1 MYRLVLATDD
11 EQKQYEKSIT
21 SSGLPS
27 ELAYLRKDPLAIQSR
42 GKTGRFDHVHLS
54 IPNTNPKLVQWYG
67 RAANGYHYPIG
78 PVMRMVDV
86 TE

>member
-1 MYRLVLATDD
+1 MYRLVLATND
-11 EQKQYEKSIT
+11 EQKQYEENTT

-42 GKTGRFDHVHLS
+42 GKKRGFDHVHLS

-67 RAANGYHYPIG
+67 RSANGCHYPIG